1 MAEKN
6 IQIKQRNA
14 TNDGWDS
21 LFPKTKAELVQ
32 ASTGTLEEHVQST
45 EVHITNTER
54 NTWNGKQDTLGFTPE
69 DSVNKGAANGYAS
82 LGADG
87 KVPTSQVPA
96 IAITDT
102 FSAASEAEQLGLTIQ
117 KGDVCVRTDLNKT
130 YINQTGNNTA
140 MSDWQEMLTPTDSV
154 LSVNGK
160 TGAVTLT
167 TTDITE
173 GTNKYYTEARVDANT
188 NVAAN
193 TAHRNSAHA
202 PSDAQKNSDIT
213 KAEIEAKLTGSI
225 STHTHPTSAPVDH
238 ATSHITGGSDVI
250 PDAEADGNSGLM
262 SGSDKSKLDGVEAN
276 ANNYTHPAS
285 HAASIIVQD
294 SSRRFVSDTEKATWN
309 GKQKEITVSS
319 TAPVSPEAGELFY
332 EII

>member
-1 MAEKN
+1 MADKN

-14 TNDGWDS
+14 TNDGWDN
-21 LFPKTKAELVQ
+21 LYPKTKAELVE
-32 ASTGTLEEHVQST
+32 ASTGTLEDHVQST

-54 NTWNGKQDTLGFTPE
+54 DTWNGKQDALGFTPE
-69 DSVNKGAANGYAS
+69 DSANKGVANGYAS
-82 LGADG
+82 LGVDG
-87 KVPTSQVPA
+87 KIPTSQVPA

-102 FSAASEAEQLGLTIQ
+102 FSAESEAEQLGLSVQ
-117 KGDVCVRTDLNKT
+117 KGDVVVRTDLNKS
-130 YINQTGNNTA
+130 YINQTGNNND

-160 TGAVTLT
+160 TGAVNLT
-167 TTDITE
+167 TSDITE
-173 GTNKYYTEARVDANT
+173 GSNKYYTEERVDANT
-188 NVAAN
+188 NVSAN
-193 TAHRNSAHA
+193 TDHRNSPHA

-213 KAEIEAKLTGSI
+213 KAEIEAKLTGTITS
-225 STHTHPTSAPVDH
+225 HEHPVNAPQEH
-238 ATSHITGGSDVI
+238 ASSHITGGSDVI
-250 PDAEADGNSGLM
+250 PDAEADGDSGLM

-294 SSRRFVSDTEKATWN
+294 SSRRFVSDTEKAEWN

-319 TAPVSPEAGELFY
+319 TAPASPEAGELFY